1 MSEYNGLSAPRPS
14 APSSSAPSIPVGGY
28 PHAIRSLA
36 EAQGMNPIDGL
47 YHEALEYMDDHH
59 YRIATD
65 RLRMLLAMAP
75 DNKPAMLLL
84 AKIHVVEQK
93 WRDALAQLDHIESL
107 GGTVPH
113 ELRRAVEDHLRA
125 ESAAQQEKH
134 SAGSSRSQGELQRY
148 KQEAQTLRKQ
158 NAMLRGQASK
168 FEREANRWAWATSG
182 VCAMAVLF
190 IFGNLFWGG
199 PTSEEANLSR
209 PMLGTTALQD
219 NLEAPSLSGTDIE
232 EALALTDPTNP
243 DVLVALANQ
252 IVDAIKEDRTLVGTN
267 LNVSVDDTLVT
278 ITGVVDQFQQRKIV
292 EELTAT
298 ISNRD
303 VNMEG
308 VSVLA
313 LTKGT
318 THTVES
324 GDSFS
329 HIAQLY
335 YGDSTLSGNIAKA
348 NRKTGGRAARSLQIG
363 DVLTIPA
370 VP

>member
-1 MSEYNGLSAPRPS
+1 MK
-14 APSSSAPSIPVGGY
+14 
-28 PHAIRSLA
+28 
-36 EAQGMNPIDGL
+36 PIDGL

-75 DNKPAMLLL
+75 DNTPAMLLL

-93 WRDALAQLDHIESL
+93 WRDALGQLDHVESL
-107 GGTVPH
+107 GGTVPKD
-113 ELRRAVEDHLRA
+113 LRRAVEDHLRA

-134 SAGSSRSQGELQRY
+134 SAGSSRIQGELQRY
-148 KQEAQTLRKQ
+148 KQEAQELRKQ
-158 NAMLRGQASK
+158 NAMLRGQAST

-182 VCAMAVLF
+182 VCAMAMLF

-199 PTSEEANLSR
+199 PSSDETDLSR
-209 PMLGTTALQD
+209 PMLGSTALQD
-219 NLEAPSLSGTDIE
+219 NLEAPTLSGTDLE
-232 EALALTDPTNP
+232 EALALTNAPEP
-243 DVLVALANQ
+243 EMLAALANQ
-252 IVDAIKEDRTLVGTN
+252 IVEAIKDDTSLVGTN
-267 LNVSVDDTLVT
+267 LQVRVDDNLVT
-278 ITGVVDQFQQRKIV
+278 VTGVVDQFQQRQLV
-292 EELTAT
+292 EDLTAS

-303 VNMEG
+303 VNIDD

-313 LTKGT
+313 ITKGT
-318 THTVES
+318 THTVQS

-363 DVLTIPA
+363 DELTIPA
-370 VP
+370 VE